1 MLVSVVWS
9 SLWSTTVIS
18 KLGPPQARMLS
29 TVSTTALPRFR
40 VHTTTLMAGQVRS
53 VDCMMCRCGLTPPQN
68 TVCGRGV
75 KFVRA
80 GDLPGNK
87 AVPPRLQDRETRATL
102 EFLAQI
108 AGELEKAKQ
117 ESMMQVGRAAAAQRR
132 CLDRA
137 RAWKLLTWGS
147 SS

>member
-1 MLVSVVWS
+1 
-9 SLWSTTVIS
+9 
-18 KLGPPQARMLS
+18 
-29 TVSTTALPRFR
+29 
-40 VHTTTLMAGQVRS
+40 
-53 VDCMMCRCGLTPPQN
+53 MCRCDLTPPQN

-108 AGELEKAKQ
+108 AGELEKQK
-117 ESMMQVGRAAAAQRR
+117 STVQVERPAAAQRR
-132 CLDRA
+132 CPDRA